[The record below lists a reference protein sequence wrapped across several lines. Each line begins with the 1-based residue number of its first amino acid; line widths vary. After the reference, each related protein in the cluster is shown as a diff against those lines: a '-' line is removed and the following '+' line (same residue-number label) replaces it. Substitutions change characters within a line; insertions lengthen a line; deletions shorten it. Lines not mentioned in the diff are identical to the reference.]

1 MPVHPP
7 ARTLNLPALSS
18 VWQVASVLLALCG
31 MSPLTDVCLYTNV
44 LVSAEIR
51 MPIIRAYTTF
61 MLFRKLGHML
71 VWSYRKTS
79 MKIDVKKY
87 YHCSCGVRCTQVSI
101 QELLGGATGKELT
114 KTTHSMSIMCFLCT
128 RNIAMLFLHAVVVV
142 SISNQFAYMSSR
154 LPHWRNSRGTLV

>member
-1 MPVHPP
+1 MPVHQP

-18 VWQVASVLLALCG
+18 VWQVTSVLLALCG

-61 MLFRKLGHML
+61 MLSRKLGHML

-79 MKIDVKKY
+79 MKIDVKNTITACAASDVRKY
-87 YHCSCGVRCTQVSI
+87 PY
-101 QELLGGATGKELT
+101 K
-114 KTTHSMSIMCFLCT
+114 
-128 RNIAMLFLHAVVVV
+128 
-142 SISNQFAYMSSR
+142 
-154 LPHWRNSRGTLV
+154 NS